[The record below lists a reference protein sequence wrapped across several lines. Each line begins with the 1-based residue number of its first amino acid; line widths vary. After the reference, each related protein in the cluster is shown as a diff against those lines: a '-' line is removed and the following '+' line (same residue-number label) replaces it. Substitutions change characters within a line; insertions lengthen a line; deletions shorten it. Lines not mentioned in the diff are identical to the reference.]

1 MQLIQGYKDIIFNM
15 SYISITHIRIKGLL
29 IFIFLFIGMLRLEA
43 QHVAFCNNLV
53 YDASLTPNLGF
64 DLKIDSAWTVGLS
77 AGLRPWPTDDAKT
90 RKYRHLSLMAT
101 ARKWTAGTPW
111 KGAFYGFDALY
122 MHYNLADLKLLYFG
136 MFGDA
141 RHHRIQGNLYGLG
154 GKGGYAWDLGSGFGI
169 ELMGGLDL
177 SYTHY
182 RMYECVKC
190 GTLLQKRNKVYLL
203 PTAAVNVN
211 YHF

>member
-1 MQLIQGYKDIIFNM
+1 MRLRLLQV
-15 SYISITHIRIKGLL
+15 KGLL
-29 IFIFLFIGMLRLEA
+29 VIIFLLIAGIGLKA
-43 QHVAFCNNLV
+43 QTVALSNNLV
-53 YDASLTPNLGF
+53 YDATLTPNLGIEM
-64 DLKIDSAWTVGLS
+64 KVDSSWTVGLT
-77 AGLRPWPTDDAKT
+77 GGFRPWPTSDAKT
-90 RKYRHLSLMAT
+90 RKYRHLSLMAL

-111 KGAFYGFDALY
+111 KGYFYGFDALY
-122 MHYNLADLKLLYFG
+122 MYYNFADLKLLYFG

-141 RHHRIQGNLYGLG
+141 RHHRIQGNLYGVG
-154 GKGGYAWDLGSGFGI
+154 SKGGYAWDLGSGFGL

-190 GTLLQKRNKVYLL
+190 GQLLQKRNKVYLL

>member
-1 MQLIQGYKDIIFNM
+1 MTYMRFNRILLLLFFF
-15 SYISITHIRIKGLL
+15 ISMRS
-29 IFIFLFIGMLRLEA
+29 A
-43 QHVAFCNNLV
+43 QAQNIAFNNNLV
-53 YDASLTPNLGF
+53 YDATLTPNLGVEM
-64 DLKIDSAWTVGLS
+64 KVDSSWTVGLN
-77 AGLRPWPTDDAKT
+77 GGFRPWPTDDAKT

-111 KGAFYGFDALY
+111 KGYFYGFDALY

-141 RHHRIQGNLYGLG
+141 RHHRIQGNLYGVG
-154 GKGGYAWDLGSGFGI
+154 SKGGYAWDLGNGFGL

-190 GTLLQKRNKVYLL
+190 GQLLQKRNKVYLL

>member
-1 MQLIQGYKDIIFNM
+1 MRLRLLQV
-15 SYISITHIRIKGLL
+15 KGLL
-29 IFIFLFIGMLRLEA
+29 AIIFLLIAGIGLKA
-43 QHVAFCNNLV
+43 QTVALSNNLV
-53 YDASLTPNLGF
+53 YDATLTPNLGIEM
-64 DLKIDSAWTVGLS
+64 KVDSSWTVGLT
-77 AGLRPWPTDDAKT
+77 GGFRPWPTSDAKT
-90 RKYRHLSLMAT
+90 RKYRHLSLMAM

-122 MHYNLADLKLLYFG
+122 MHYNFADLKLLYFG

-154 GKGGYAWDLGSGFGI
+154 SKGGYAWDLGSGFGL

-190 GTLLQKRNKVYLL
+190 GSLLKKRNKVYLL

>member
-1 MQLIQGYKDIIFNM
+1 MLVIIF
-15 SYISITHIRIKGLL
+15 LL
-29 IFIFLFIGMLRLEA
+29 IAGIGLKA
-43 QHVAFCNNLV
+43 QTVALSNNLV
-53 YDASLTPNLGF
+53 YDATLTPNLGIEM
-64 DLKIDSAWTVGLS
+64 KVDSSWTVGLT
-77 AGLRPWPTDDAKT
+77 GGFRPWPTSDAKT
-90 RKYRHLSLMAT
+90 RKYRHLSLMAL

-111 KGAFYGFDALY
+111 KGYFYGFDALY
-122 MHYNLADLKLLYFG
+122 MYYNFADLKLLYFG

-141 RHHRIQGNLYGLG
+141 RHHRIQGNLYGVG
-154 GKGGYAWDLGSGFGI
+154 SKGGYAWDLGSGFGL

-190 GTLLQKRNKVYLL
+190 GQLLQKRNKVYLL

>member
-1 MQLIQGYKDIIFNM
+1 MRLRLLQV
-15 SYISITHIRIKGLL
+15 KGLL
-29 IFIFLFIGMLRLEA
+29 AIIFLLIAGIGLKA
-43 QHVAFCNNLV
+43 QTVALSNNLV
-53 YDASLTPNLGF
+53 YDATLTPNLGIEM
-64 DLKIDSAWTVGLS
+64 KVDSSWTVGLT
-77 AGLRPWPTDDAKT
+77 GGFRPWPTSDAKT
-90 RKYRHLSLMAT
+90 RKYRHLSLMAL

-111 KGAFYGFDALY
+111 KGYFYGFDALY
-122 MHYNLADLKLLYFG
+122 MYYNFADLKLLYFG

-141 RHHRIQGNLYGLG
+141 RHHRIQGNLYGVG
-154 GKGGYAWDLGSGFGI
+154 SKGGYAWDLGSGFGL

-190 GTLLQKRNKVYLL
+190 GQLLQKRNKVYLL

>member
-1 MQLIQGYKDIIFNM
+1 MLVIIF
-15 SYISITHIRIKGLL
+15 LL
-29 IFIFLFIGMLRLEA
+29 IAGIGLKA
-43 QHVAFCNNLV
+43 QTVALSNNLV
-53 YDASLTPNLGF
+53 YDATLTPNLGIEM
-64 DLKIDSAWTVGLS
+64 KVDSSWTVGIT
-77 AGLRPWPTDDAKT
+77 GGFRPWPTDDTKT

-111 KGAFYGFDALY
+111 KGYFYGFDALY

-141 RHHRIQGNLYGLG
+141 RHHRIQGNLYGVG
-154 GKGGYAWDLGSGFGI
+154 SKGGYAWDLGSGFGL

-190 GTLLQKRNKVYLL
+190 GQLLQKRNKVYLL

>member
-1 MQLIQGYKDIIFNM
+1 MRLRLLQV
-15 SYISITHIRIKGLL
+15 KGLL
-29 IFIFLFIGMLRLEA
+29 AIIFLLIAGIGLKA
-43 QHVAFCNNLV
+43 QTVALSNNLV
-53 YDASLTPNLGF
+53 YDATRTPNLGIEM
-64 DLKIDSAWTVGLS
+64 KVDSSWTVGLT
-77 AGLRPWPTDDAKT
+77 GGFRPWPTSDAKT
-90 RKYRHLSLMAT
+90 RKYRHLSLMAL

-111 KGAFYGFDALY
+111 KGYFYGFDALY
-122 MHYNLADLKLLYFG
+122 MYYNFADLKLLYFG

-141 RHHRIQGNLYGLG
+141 RHHRIQGNLYGVG
-154 GKGGYAWDLGSGFGI
+154 SKGGYAWDLGSGFGL

-190 GTLLQKRNKVYLL
+190 GQLLQKRNKVYLL